1 MDDVD
6 GLEILQKAKEALPQ
20 DLTPEDYEEAL
31 DRMKRDLAL
40 LQLKRRLRQ
49 PNLPAREILEI
60 TQEICR
66 LQAKPQPASDA

>member
-1 MDDVD
+1 M
-6 GLEILQKAKEALPQ
+6 ELQESDEQPR

-49 PNLPAREILEI
+49 PGLSASEILEVTHQI
-60 TQEICR
+60 IR
-66 LQAKPQPASDA
+66 LQDAPADVPDAG

>member
-1 MDDVD
+1 MD
-6 GLEILQKAKEALPQ
+6 LESSNETQPQ

-49 PNLPAREILEI
+49 PDISAREILEI
-60 TQEICR
+60 TQEICK
-66 LQAKPQPASDA
+66 LQVAKLEALDAF

>member
-1 MDDVD
+1 MDVQNSNEKQS
-6 GLEILQKAKEALPQ
+6 L

-49 PNLPAREILEI
+49 PDLSAREILEI
-60 TQEICR
+60 TREICR
-66 LQAKPQPASDA
+66 LQLAQPDALDAL